1 LTATRHPLIVVGG
14 GPAGLAAALA
24 AQQQG
29 IVPLVLER
37 QRPPIDKACG
47 EGIMPDGVDALR
59 ALGVEPPGVDFR
71 GIRYV
76 DEAHAAAAPFPGAP
90 GRGVRRTALHAAMVA
105 AVERAGIEVRW
116 GEKVEAVSLDGEVR
130 TERETLRGE
139 WIVGADGLLSHVRG
153 WAGLAGEPPP
163 RRRFG
168 VRRHFR
174 RAPWSDLVE
183 VHWRDGV
190 EAYVTPVAE
199 DEIGVAMLWN
209 ERRGRSRGAEPTHD
223 GANTRG
229 EERADDRRAVPTHDD
244 WANAREDD
252 DADCSRADA
261 DLGDGTS
268 IRANARVLS
277 HDHFDFNT
285 LLARFPVLQARLA
298 GAPETSRDRG
308 AGPFRQRAR
317 GIVRGRVV
325 LIGDAA
331 GYLDAITGEGLGL
344 SFQQAHALGAA
355 LARGDLGSYARACH
369 RLARLSDALTRT
381 LLFCERR
388 PWLRRR
394 LVRELGRRPA
404 LFSRLLGVHAR
415 QLPPRSLGAGA
426 FAALLLGLLRP

>member
-1 LTATRHPLIVVGG
+1 MDRIEEAPGSARVVARTDVLVVGG

-24 AQQQG
+24 AKQHG
-29 IVPLVLER
+29 IAALVLER

-47 EGIMPDGVDALR
+47 EGIMPDGVAALR

-76 DEAHAAAAPFPGAP
+76 DESGVAEAPFPGAP

-105 AVERAGIEVRW
+105 AVEAAGIEVRW
-116 GEKVEAVSLDGEVR
+116 GTKVEAVSPDGEVR
-130 TERETLRGE
+130 TDGETLLGE
-139 WIVGADGLLSHVRG
+139 WVVGADGLLSHVRG
-153 WAGLAGEPPP
+153 WAGLAGEAPR

-174 RAPWSDLVE
+174 LAPWRDLVE

-190 EAYVTPVAE
+190 EAYVTPVAD
-199 DEIGVAMLWN
+199 DEVGVAMLWN
-209 ERRGRSRGAEPTHD
+209 KERSRGNEQGQAGGND
-223 GANTRG
+223 
-229 EERADDRRAVPTHDD
+229 
-244 WANAREDD
+244 
-252 DADCSRADA
+252 
-261 DLGDGTS
+261 GDG
-268 IRANARVLS
+268 
-277 HDHFDFNT
+277 FDT
-285 LLARFPVLQARLA
+285 LLARFPEVRARLD
-298 GAPETSRDRG
+298 GAAETSRDRG

-317 GIVRGRVV
+317 GVVRGRVV

-355 LARGDLGSYARACH
+355 LASGDLTSYTATCR
-369 RLARLSDALTRT
+369 RLARLSDALTES

-415 QLPPRSLGAGA
+415 QLPPRRVGVLA
-426 FAALLLGLLRP
+426 FGALLVGLLRR

>member
-1 LTATRHPLIVVGG
+1 LTAARHPLLVVGG

-24 AQQQG
+24 AKQHG
-29 IVPLVLER
+29 IAPLVLER

-47 EGIMPDGVDALR
+47 EGIMPDGVAALR

-76 DEAHAAAAPFPGAP
+76 DEAHTAEAPFPGGP
-90 GRGVRRTALHAAMVA
+90 GRGVRRTALHAAMAA

-116 GEKVEAVSLDGEVR
+116 GEKVESVSLDGEVR
-130 TERETLRGE
+130 TEREILRGE
-139 WIVGADGLLSHVRG
+139 WVIGADGLLSHVRR
-153 WAGLAGEPPP
+153 WAGLAGSPPR

-199 DEIGVAMLWN
+199 DEVGVAMLWN
-209 ERRGRSRGAEPTHD
+209 KERRGERRSDHPPGNDGGSSRASAGEDGHAASHD
-223 GANTRG
+223 G
-229 EERADDRRAVPTHDD
+229 
-244 WANAREDD
+244 
-252 DADCSRADA
+252 
-261 DLGDGTS
+261 DGF
-268 IRANARVLS
+268 AALVA
-277 HDHFDFNT
+277 HF
-285 LLARFPVLQARLA
+285 PQVQAQLA

-317 GIVRGRVV
+317 GVVRGRIV

-344 SFQQAHALGAA
+344 SFQQAHALGPA
-355 LARGDLGSYARACH
+355 LARSDLRSYARAC
-369 RLARLSDALTRT
+369 RGLARLSDALTEA

-388 PWLRRR
+388 PRLRRR
-394 LVRELGRRPA
+394 LVRELGRRPE

-415 QLPPRSLGAGA
+415 QLPPRRLGAGA
-426 FAALLLGLLRP
+426 FAALVLGLLRP

>member
-1 LTATRHPLIVVGG
+1 MTAARHPLLIVGG

-24 AQQQG
+24 AAQHG
-29 IVPLVLER
+29 IAALVLER

-47 EGIMPDGVDALR
+47 EGIMPDGVAALR
-59 ALGVEPPGVDFR
+59 ALGVEPPGLPFR

-76 DEAHAAAAPFPGAP
+76 DEAHTAEAPFPAGP

-116 GEKVEAVSLDGEVR
+116 GTKVESVSLDGEVR
-130 TERETLRGE
+130 TERETLRSE
-139 WIVGADGLLSHVRG
+139 WVIGADGLLSHVRG
-153 WAGLAGEPPP
+153 WAGLAGKPPR

-199 DEIGVAMLWN
+199 DEVGVAMLW
-209 ERRGRSRGAEPTHD
+209 GG
-223 GANTRG
+223 
-229 EERADDRRAVPTHDD
+229 V
-244 WANAREDD
+244 
-252 DADCSRADA
+252 
-261 DLGDGTS
+261 GDG
-268 IRANARVLS
+268 
-277 HDHFDFNT
+277 FDA
-285 LLARFPVLQARLA
+285 LLARFPEVQARIA
-298 GAPETSRDRG
+298 GAAETSRDRG

-317 GIVRGRVV
+317 GVVRGPIV

-355 LARGDLGSYARACH
+355 LARGDLGSYVRACR
-369 RLARLSDALTRT
+369 RLARLSDGLTEA

-415 QLPPRSLGAGA
+415 QLPPRQLGAGA
-426 FAALLLGLLRP
+426 FAALVLGLLRP

>member
-1 LTATRHPLIVVGG
+1 MNRRRHPLLIVGG

-24 AQQQG
+24 ARQRG
-29 IVPLVLER
+29 IAPLVLER

-47 EGIMPDGVDALR
+47 EGIMPDGVAALR

-76 DEAHAAAAPFPGAP
+76 DEGGVAEAPFPGAP

-105 AVERAGIEVRW
+105 AVEAAGIDVRW
-116 GEKVEAVSLDGEVR
+116 GTKVEAVSPDGEVR
-130 TERETLRGE
+130 TEGETLLGE
-139 WIVGADGLLSHVRG
+139 WVVGADGLLSHARG
-153 WAGLAGEPPP
+153 WAGLAGVPP
-163 RRRFG
+163 RSRRFG

-174 RAPWSDLVE
+174 LAPWSDLVE

-190 EAYVTPVAE
+190 EAYVTPVAD
-199 DEIGVAMLWN
+199 DEVGVAMLWN
-209 ERRGRSRGAEPTHD
+209 KERSRGDEQGQAGGND
-223 GANTRG
+223 
-229 EERADDRRAVPTHDD
+229 
-244 WANAREDD
+244 
-252 DADCSRADA
+252 
-261 DLGDGTS
+261 GDG
-268 IRANARVLS
+268 
-277 HDHFDFNT
+277 FDT
-285 LLARFPVLQARLA
+285 LLARFPEVRARLD
-298 GAPETSRDRG
+298 GAAETSRDRG

-317 GIVRGRVV
+317 GVVRGRVV

-355 LARGDLGSYARACH
+355 LASGDLTSYTATCR
-369 RLARLSDALTRT
+369 RLARLSDALTEA

-388 PWLRRR
+388 PRLRRR

-415 QLPPRSLGAGA
+415 QLPLRRVGVLA
-426 FAALLLGLLRP
+426 FGALLVGLLRR

>member
-1 LTATRHPLIVVGG
+1 LTPTRHPLVVVGG

-24 AQQQG
+24 VKQHG
-29 IVPLVLER
+29 IAPLVLER
-37 QRPPIDKACG
+37 GRLPIDKACG
-47 EGIMPDGVDALR
+47 EGIMPDGVEALR

-76 DEAHAAAAPFPGAP
+76 DEANAAAAPFPGAP
-90 GRGVRRTALHAAMVA
+90 GRGVRRTALHAAMAA
-105 AVERAGIEVRW
+105 AVEAAGIEVRW

-130 TERETLRGE
+130 TADETLRGDCV
-139 WIVGADGLLSHVRG
+139 VGADGLLSHLRG
-153 WAGLAGEPPP
+153 WAGLAGPPP
-163 RRRFG
+163 RRRRFG

-174 RAPWSDLVE
+174 LAPWTDLVE

-199 DEIGVAMLWN
+199 DEVGVAMLWSKD
-209 ERRGRSRGAEPTHD
+209 RGGSG
-223 GANTRG
+223 
-229 EERADDRRAVPTHDD
+229 
-244 WANAREDD
+244 
-252 DADCSRADA
+252 
-261 DLGDGTS
+261 GDGS
-268 IRANARVLS
+268 EGDS
-277 HDHFDFNT
+277 FDA
-285 LLARFPVLQARLA
+285 LLASFPEVTARLA

-317 GIVRGRVV
+317 GVVRGRVV

-344 SFQQAHALGAA
+344 AFQQARALGAA
-355 LARGDLGSYARACH
+355 LGSGDLASYARECR
-369 RLARLSDALTRT
+369 RLARLSDGLTAT

-415 QLPPRSLGAGA
+415 QLPLRRAGAGA
-426 FAALLLGLLRP
+426 FAALLVGLLRP

>member
-1 LTATRHPLIVVGG
+1 LTAARHPLLVVGG

-24 AQQQG
+24 AQQHG
-29 IVPLVLER
+29 IAPLVLER

-76 DEAHAAAAPFPGAP
+76 DEANTAEAPFPGGP
-90 GRGVRRTALHAAMVA
+90 GRGVRRTALHAAMAA
-105 AVERAGIEVRW
+105 AVERVGIEVRW
-116 GEKVEAVSLDGEVR
+116 ATKVESVSLAGEVR
-130 TERETLRGE
+130 TERETLRAE
-139 WIVGADGLLSHVRG
+139 WVIGADGLLSHVRG
-153 WAGLAGEPPP
+153 WAGLAGKPPR

-190 EAYVTPVAE
+190 EAYVTPVAA
-199 DEIGVAMLWN
+199 DEVGVAMLWN
-209 ERRGRSRGAEPTHD
+209 KEPGRG
-223 GANTRG
+223 
-229 EERADDRRAVPTHDD
+229 DDRAAGHESDGF
-244 WANAREDD
+244 AAL
-252 DADCSRADA
+252 
-261 DLGDGTS
+261 LG
-268 IRANARVLS
+268 
-277 HDHFDFNT
+277 
-285 LLARFPVLQARLA
+285 RFPEVRAQLA

-317 GIVRGRVV
+317 GVVRGRVV

-355 LARGDLGSYARACH
+355 LASGDLASYARTCR
-369 RLARLSDALTRT
+369 RLARLSDTLTHA

-415 QLPPRSLGAGA
+415 QLPPRQLGAVA
-426 FAALLLGLLRP
+426 FAGLVLGLLRR

>member
-1 LTATRHPLIVVGG
+1 LTLARHPLLIVGG

-24 AQQQG
+24 AKQHG
-29 IVPLVLER
+29 ITPLVLER

-47 EGIMPDGVDALR
+47 EGIMPDGVAALR

-76 DEAHAAAAPFPGAP
+76 DEAHMAEAAFPGAP
-90 GRGVRRTALHAAMVA
+90 GRGVRRTALHAAMVE
-105 AVERAGIEVRW
+105 AVEAAGIEVRW
-116 GEKVEAVSLDGEVR
+116 STKVEAVSLDGEVR
-130 TERETLRGE
+130 TASETLRGE
-139 WIVGADGLLSHVRG
+139 WVVGADGLLSHVRG
-153 WAGLAGEPPP
+153 WAGLAGPAPR

-174 RAPWSDLVE
+174 LAPWTDLVE

-190 EAYVTPVAE
+190 EAYVTPVE
-199 DEIGVAMLWN
+199 RDEVGVAMLWN
-209 ERRGRSRGAEPTHD
+209 KERD
-223 GANTRG
+223 
-229 EERADDRRAVPTHDD
+229 
-244 WANAREDD
+244 
-252 DADCSRADA
+252 
-261 DLGDGTS
+261 GDGDGDAGEHES
-268 IRANARVLS
+268 DS
-277 HDHFDFNT
+277 FDS
-285 LLARFPVLQARLA
+285 LLRRFPEVSARIA

-317 GIVRGRVV
+317 GVVRGRVV

-344 SFQQAHALGAA
+344 SFQQAQALGAS
-355 LARGDLGSYARACH
+355 LARGELAGYERAC
-369 RLARLSDALTRT
+369 RKLARLSDTLTEA

-394 LVRELGRRPA
+394 LARELGRRPA

-415 QLPPRSLGAGA
+415 QLPPRAMGVRA
-426 FAALLLGLLRP
+426 FGGLLLGLLRP